1 MDGPLR
7 QGTVVGWN
15 LAFSAGACAVSA
27 ATVSPH
33 FAASIA
39 VGAVLELANFRAL
52 WASCERTLLAGRS
65 AGGLAAGALGLRLAL
80 LAVAVAFALRSGIDA
95 VGLLIG
101 LSGMVPAVLIAGW
114 LAGPPIVPDA
124 PALAPD
130 DPAWDLWD
138 PWLARERAPRREDD
152 DERQEEAR

>member
-1 MDGPLR
+1 VDGPLR

-27 ATVSPH
+27 ATVSAH

-39 VGAVLELANFRAL
+39 LGTALELANFRAL
-52 WASCERTLLAGRS
+52 WASCERTLLAERS
-65 AGGLAAGALGLRLAL
+65 ARG
-80 LAVAVAFALRSGIDA
+80 VAVAAFGARLVLLGVAIALALRSGIDA

-101 LSGMVPAVLIAGW
+101 LSLIVPAVLLAGW
-114 LAGPPIVPDA
+114 LAAPPIVPDA

-130 DPAWDLWD
+130 DPAWDLAD
-138 PWLARERAPRREDD
+138 PWLARERAPRD
-152 DERQEEAR
+152 DEDGEEAR